1 MRRFEYG
8 TIGER
13 DSDWVIIVLSVKDVG
28 VVEDEVARGAG
39 VGKGVLCCERRRCV
53 RQLAGVVLVVFLVVV
68 GEEGKTILVSKASRR
83 GGGRLVIT
91 RTIITLINSYCVC
104 VYSRPDLSGLV
115 GLRVRGHDCFVN
127 ASFGG

>member
-83 GGGRLVIT
+83 GGGRLVNT
-91 RTIITLINSYCVC
+91 RTIITLINSYCVGMI
-104 VYSRPDLSGLV
+104 VL
-115 GLRVRGHDCFVN
+115 
-127 ASFGG
+127 

>member
-1 MRRFEYG
+1 M
-8 TIGER
+8 
-13 DSDWVIIVLSVKDVG
+13 
-28 VVEDEVARGAG
+28 
-39 VGKGVLCCERRRCV
+39 
-53 RQLAGVVLVVFLVVV
+53 RQLAGVVLVVFLVVI

-83 GGGRLVIT
+83 GGGRLVNT

-115 GLRVRGHDCFVN
+115 GLRVRGHNCFVN